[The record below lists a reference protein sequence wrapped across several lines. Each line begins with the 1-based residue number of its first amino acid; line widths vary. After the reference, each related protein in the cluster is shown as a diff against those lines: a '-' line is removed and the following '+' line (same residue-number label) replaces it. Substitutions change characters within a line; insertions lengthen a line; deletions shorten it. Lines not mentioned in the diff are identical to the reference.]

1 MQKFDIFVRLGIRS
15 PNDFIQNLNTKNE
28 KIQKLFLEKIQRITN
43 PVTIQVMMG
52 DATVTEQKTF
62 DPQSVRSYYEN
73 FNKNLKDW
81 TFQEISTSN
90 NEDLRRI
97 FIKFEIQ
104 EGNYLI
110 SGHFSLQ
117 YHVLLFYKPDQRV
130 IESQKE
136 LAKIIDVTKNKELQR
151 SDDSDQMV
159 LEKLKE
165 RGYKDFDHQKLF
177 EIFFENNELREQ
189 IFKEIEQKSDVDFQE
204 LFKRKTLLVK
214 ELDNLLIETYQTSHV
229 LIDDTKLIS
238 GEEGCLCTFDIEF
251 IRGSIKEGLFDPRKI
266 SEPIREKL
274 ESRIDEI
281 LKCVEIE

>member
-1 MQKFDIFVRLGIRS
+1 MRLGIRS

-28 KIQKLFLEKIQRITN
+28 KIQKLFLEKIQSITN

-62 DPQSVRSYYEN
+62 DPESVRSYYEN

-251 IRGSIKEGLFDPRKI
+251 IRGGIKEGLFDPRKI

-274 ESRIDEI
+274 ENRINEI

>member
-1 MQKFDIFVRLGIRS
+1 VRLGIRS

-62 DPQSVRSYYEN
+62 DPESVRSYYEN

-251 IRGSIKEGLFDPRKI
+251 IRGGIKEGLFDPRKI

-281 LKCVEIE
+281 LKCVEIG

>member
-1 MQKFDIFVRLGIRS
+1 MRLGIRS

-62 DPQSVRSYYEN
+62 DPEYVRSYYEN
-73 FNKNLKDW
+73 FNKTLKDW

-189 IFKEIEQKSDVDFQE
+189 IFKEIEEKSDVDFQE

-251 IRGSIKEGLFDPRKI
+251 IRGGIKEGLFDPRKI
-266 SEPIREKL
+266 SEPIRVKL
-274 ESRIDEI
+274 ENRINEI

>member
-1 MQKFDIFVRLGIRS
+1 VRLGIRS
-15 PNDFIQNLNTKNE
+15 PNDFIQNLNTKNV
-28 KIQKLFLEKIQRITN
+28 KIQKLFLEKIQRITS
-43 PVTIQVMMG
+43 PVTIQVMLG

-62 DPQSVRSYYEN
+62 DPESVRSFYEN
-73 FNKNLKDW
+73 FYKTLKDW
-81 TFQEISTSN
+81 TFQDISTSN

-189 IFKEIEQKSDVDFQE
+189 IFKEIEEKSDVDFQE
-204 LFKRKTLLVK
+204 LSKRKTLLVK
-214 ELDNLLIETYQTSHV
+214 ELDNLLIETYQTSQV

-251 IRGSIKEGLFDPRKI
+251 IRGGIKEGLFDPRKI

-274 ESRIDEI
+274 ENRINEI

>member
-1 MQKFDIFVRLGIRS
+1 MRLGIRS

-28 KIQKLFLEKIQRITN
+28 KIQKLFLEKIQSITN

-81 TFQEISTSN
+81 AFQEISTSN

-251 IRGSIKEGLFDPRKI
+251 IRGGIKEGLFDPRKI

-274 ESRIDEI
+274 ENRINEI

>member
-1 MQKFDIFVRLGIRS
+1 MRLGIRS

-62 DPQSVRSYYEN
+62 DPEFVRSFYEN
-73 FNKNLKDW
+73 FYKTLKDW
-81 TFQEISTSN
+81 TFQDISTSN

-165 RGYKDFDHQKLF
+165 KGYKDFDHQKLF

-189 IFKEIEQKSDVDFQE
+189 IFKEIEEKSDVDFQE

-238 GEEGCLCTFDIEF
+238 GEEGCLCTFDIN
-251 IRGSIKEGLFDPRKI
+251 LFEAVLRKDYL
-266 SEPIREKL
+266 IREKYQN
-274 ESRIDEI
+274 R
-281 LKCVEIE
+281 

>member
-1 MQKFDIFVRLGIRS
+1 MRLGIRS

-62 DPQSVRSYYEN
+62 DPESVRSYYEN

-251 IRGSIKEGLFDPRKI
+251 IRGGIKEGLFDPRKI